1 MRTFNRWRAW
11 RTACGGCCA
20 SASKWTQT
28 LWTKLARK
36 RARGDFRIERGL
48 CTPCGKEMPKETFL
62 FTLKYPMR
70 FSVSSHGSRRTFHL
84 LDVRYPQVYRTQPLG
99 ATRKLSGH

>member
-1 MRTFNRWRAW
+1 M
-11 RTACGGCCA
+11 
-20 SASKWTQT
+20 
-28 LWTKLARK
+28 
-36 RARGDFRIERGL
+36 
-48 CTPCGKEMPKETFL
+48 PCGKEMPQETFL

-70 FSVSSHGSRRTFHL
+70 FSLSSHGLRRTFHL